1 MKTANGILTLI
12 QEYAVDYHDGYY
24 AKATANRLVKLRAA
38 IEELHKDAA
47 RLEWAMHYIPGVLHG
62 GMLVLTTTQ
71 AAPERILMQLSTL
84 LRSPHDTRT
93 NH

>member
-38 IEELHKDAA
+38 IEELHRDARRYKWIATYLEGSDETYDDALVGCNDLEGINGVVDAA
-47 RLEWAMHYIPGVLHG
+47 MEK
-62 GMLVLTTTQ
+62 
-71 AAPERILMQLSTL
+71 S
-84 LRSPHDTRT
+84 S
-93 NH
+93 